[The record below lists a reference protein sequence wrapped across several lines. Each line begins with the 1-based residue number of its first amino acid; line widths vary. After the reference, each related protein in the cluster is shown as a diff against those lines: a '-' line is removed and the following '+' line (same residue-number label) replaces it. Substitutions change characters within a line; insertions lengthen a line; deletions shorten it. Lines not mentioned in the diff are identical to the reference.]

1 MRKNDDK
8 FAIQLESDKGLDNL
22 LIYLKKEIKMPSF
35 GLNDSKTNLRL
46 LKRKFGFYNYEE
58 MLDELEKNQDLF
70 NNVVQFLNDLQS
82 STPKE
87 LQSSTFSIK
96 RKMTL
101 KDYINT
107 SRKDKKHKRK
117 KKKTRRKIQV
127 LDNDFFSF
135 SVPQD
140 IDNFQLVLSFLSKNN
155 INYEAYKENYFI
167 RRIQT
172 RLRKLGLNSY
182 SEYYNHLRKTPEEL
196 KLLVSS
202 FSINVTHF
210 FRDRDLFINLQSKVL
225 PLLLDSENVSIWSA
239 GCAIGPEP
247 YSIAMLIDRLGVRK
261 EQKNI
266 RILAT
271 DLSQEF
277 LKQAK
282 LGKYPQD
289 LLKELDQSEIEDFFF
304 KLENNEFQISDEIKQ
319 YVTFKTH
326 DLRTPPPA
334 NNFDLI
340 LCRNVLIYFSRSQ
353 SKELFIRF
361 HHALKPNG
369 FLAIG
374 SCELIHP
381 GLKEKFKIVDSQ
393 NRIYQRIN

>member
-1 MRKNDDK
+1 MHKNDKK

-22 LIYLKKEIKMPSF
+22 LIYLKKEIKMPSIE
-35 GLNDSKTNLRL
+35 LNDSKKNLRL

-58 MLDELEKNQDLF
+58 MLDELERNQDLF
-70 NNVVQFLNDLQS
+70 NNVVQFLKDLQS
-82 STPKE
+82 STPKG

-96 RKMTL
+96 RKITL

-107 SRKDKKHKRK
+107 SRGDNKRKK

-127 LDNDFFSF
+127 LDNNFFSF
-135 SVPQD
+135 SLPQD
-140 IDNFQLVLSFLSKNN
+140 TDNFQSVLNFLSKNN
-155 INYEAYKENYFI
+155 VNYEAYKENYFI

-182 SEYYNHLRKTPEEL
+182 SEYYNHLRKTPKEI

-210 FRDRDLFINLQSKVL
+210 FRDRDLFINLQRKVL

-247 YSIAMLIDRLGVRK
+247 YSIAMLINRLGVRK

-277 LKQAK
+277 LRQAK

-289 LLKELDQSEIEDFFF
+289 LLKELDQSEIKDFFF

-319 YVTFKTH
+319 YVTFKAH

-381 GLKEKFKIVDSQ
+381 AIKEKFKIIDSQ
-393 NRIYQRIN
+393 NRIYRRIN

>member
-22 LIYLKKEIKMPSF
+22 LIYLKKEIKMPF
-35 GLNDSKTNLRL
+35 GELNDSKTNLRL
-46 LKRKFGFYNYEE
+46 LKRKFGFFNYEE

-82 STPKE
+82 STPKG
-87 LQSSTFSIK
+87 LQSSTFK

-101 KDYINT
+101 KDYINS
-107 SRKDKKHKRK
+107 SRKDKKHKKK

-135 SVPQD
+135 SVPQET
-140 IDNFQLVLSFLSKNN
+140 DNFQSVLNFLSKNN
-155 INYEAYKENYFI
+155 VNYEAYKENYFI

-247 YSIAMLIDRLGVRK
+247 YSIAMLINRLGVRK

-282 LGKYPQD
+282 IGEYPQD
-289 LLKELDQSEIEDFFF
+289 LLRELDQSEIEDFFL

-319 YVTFKTH
+319 YVTFKMH

-381 GLKEKFKIVDSQ
+381 AIKEKFRIVDSQ

>member
-35 GLNDSKTNLRL
+35 ELNDSKKNLRL

-82 STPKE
+82 STPKG
-87 LQSSTFSIK
+87 LQSSTFK

-101 KDYINT
+101 KDYINS
-107 SRKDKKHKRK
+107 SRKDLKHK
-117 KKKTRRKIQV
+117 KKKKKKRRKIQV
-127 LDNDFFSF
+127 PDNDFFPSLE
-135 SVPQD
+135 PQD
-140 IDNFQLVLSFLSKNN
+140 TDNFQSVLSFLSKNN
-155 INYEAYKENYFI
+155 VNYEAYKENYFI

-247 YSIAMLIDRLGVRK
+247 YSIAMLINRLGVRK

-282 LGKYPQD
+282 IGKYPQD
-289 LLKELDQSEIEDFFF
+289 LLRELDQSEIEDFFL

-319 YVTFKTH
+319 YVTFKMH

-381 GLKEKFKIVDSQ
+381 TIKEKFRIVDSQ